1 MKQQNN
7 LELRTGRRD
16 FTVGALL
23 AMLGGV
29 SITISACGGK
39 AGSSPS
45 SPSAPSTPE
54 PVTDKA
60 GVISNNHGHV
70 AVITGAQLTAA
81 STLAL
86 SIQGTASH
94 NHMVELSGDEHPVQ
108 LGRDALHL
116 VHLVVDAVEDRRHVH
131 VRDAAEADHHIA
143 SNAACAVARFG

>member
-1 MKQQNN
+1 MKEEKD
-7 LELRTGRRD
+7 LDLRADRRQ
-16 FTVGALL
+16 FTLAAML

-39 AGSSPS
+39 AGSFPS

-54 PVTDKA
+54 PVADKA
-60 GVISNNHGHV
+60 GVISNNHGHA

-94 NHMVELSGDEHPVQ
+94 NHTVELSSDEIGQ
-108 LGRDALHL
+108 IRAGRT
-116 VHLVVDAVEDRRHVH
+116 
-131 VRDAAEADHHIA
+131 
-143 SNAACAVARFG
+143 VAKESSGTSHTHMVTFN

>member
-29 SITISACGGK
+29 SITISGCGK
-39 AGSSPS
+39 AASFPS
-45 SPSAPSTPE
+45 SPSTPSTPE
-54 PVTDKA
+54 PVADKA
-60 GVISNNHGHV
+60 GTVSSNHGHV

-94 NHMVELSGDEHPVQ
+94 NHMVELSSDEIGQ
-108 LGRDALHL
+108 IRAGRT
-116 VHLVVDAVEDRRHVH
+116 
-131 VRDAAEADHHIA
+131 IA
-143 SNAACAVARFG
+143 KESSGTSHTHMVTFN

>member
-39 AGSSPS
+39 AGSFPS

-54 PVTDKA
+54 PVADKA

-94 NHMVELSGDEHPVQ
+94 NHMVELSSDEIGQ
-108 LGRDALHL
+108 IRAGRT
-116 VHLVVDAVEDRRHVH
+116 
-131 VRDAAEADHHIA
+131 IA
-143 SNAACAVARFG
+143 KESSGTSHTHMVTFN